1 MSSINA
7 VGAQPLAINPTRGV
21 AEAAAAEQAQFRP
34 PVPISS
40 ADRQQHSHANT
51 SQQSAEDA
59 REEAFAKL
67 KVQLQNPDVDMREQ
81 ASIGN
86 SETGKSAAQEFRDY
100 MALSPAEKI
109 KLKLLNELG
118 ISKEEFEALP
128 PAEKDKIER
137 KIAEQMKKQTELE
150 SLASLNAHLQ
160 GPELSAKLVA
170 NLTATQGASDD
181 SQDKDLT
188 AGAASA
194 AIQSMNA

>member
-7 VGAQPLAINPTRGV
+7 VGAQPLAINPTHGV

>member
-7 VGAQPLAINPTRGV
+7 VSAQPLTINPTRGV

-34 PVPISS
+34 PVPTSS
-40 ADRQQHSHANT
+40 ANRQQHSHGNS

-67 KVQLQNPDVDMREQ
+67 KVQLQNPDVDMRER
-81 ASIGN
+81 ASIGT
-86 SETGKSAAQEFRDY
+86 SESGKSATQAFREY

-118 ISKEEFEALP
+118 ISQEEFEALP

-150 SLASLNAHLQ
+150 SLASLNSQLQ
-160 GPELSAKLVA
+160 GPAISAKLVA
-170 NLTATQGASDD
+170 NLTATQGGSDD
-181 SQDKDLT
+181 NKDQDL
-188 AGAASA
+188 ASA
-194 AIQSMNA
+194 SALTQSANA

>member
-7 VGAQPLAINPTRGV
+7 LGVHTPVIHPTRGV
-21 AEAAAAEQAQFRP
+21 AEAAAEQAQFRP
-34 PVPISS
+34 PVPTSS
-40 ADRQQHSHANT
+40 ANRQQQSQANT

-81 ASIGN
+81 ATISA
-86 SETGKSAAQEFRDY
+86 SETGKSAAQQFREY

-118 ISKEEFEALP
+118 ISQEEFEALP

-150 SLASLNAHLQ
+150 SLASLNSELQ
-160 GPELSAKLVA
+160 GPAMSAKLVA
-170 NLTATQGASDD
+170 NLTATQGGSDD
-181 SQDKDLT
+181 AKDQDL
-188 AGAASA
+188 ASA
-194 AIQSMNA
+194 SALTQSAKA

>member
-100 MALSPAEKI
+100 MALSPAQKI

-160 GPELSAKLVA
+160 APELSSKLVA
-170 NLTATQGASDD
+170 NLTATQGASQGSGDD
-181 SQDKDLT
+181 HREKDF
-188 AGAASA
+188 SA
-194 AIQSMNA
+194 

>member
-7 VGAQPLAINPTRGV
+7 VGIQTPAIPPTRSV
-21 AEAAAAEQAQFRP
+21 TEAATEQAQFRP
-34 PVPISS
+34 PVPVSS
-40 ADRQQHSHANT
+40 SNRQQHSQANT
-51 SQQSAEDA
+51 SQQSADDA

-67 KVQLQNPDVDMREQ
+67 KVQLQNPDVQMREQ
-81 ASIGN
+81 ASIGT

-118 ISKEEFEALP
+118 ITQEEFEALP
-128 PAEKDKIER
+128 PADKDKIER

-160 GPELSAKLVA
+160 DPAVSAKLVA
-170 NLTATQGASDD
+170 NLTATQGGRADG
-181 SQDKDLT
+181 QDQDL
-188 AGAASA
+188 ASA
-194 AIQSMNA
+194 SALTQSAKA

>member
-7 VGAQPLAINPTRGV
+7 LGAQTPAINPTRGV
-21 AEAAAAEQAQFRP
+21 AEVAAAEQAQFRP

-40 ADRQQHSHANT
+40 ANRQQQSQANT

-81 ASIGN
+81 ATISA
-86 SETGKSAAQEFRDY
+86 SETGKSAAQEFREY

-118 ISKEEFEALP
+118 ISQEEFEALP

-137 KIAEQMKKQTELE
+137 RIAEQMKKQTELE
-150 SLASLNAHLQ
+150 SLASLNSELQ
-160 GPELSAKLVA
+160 GPAMSARLVA
-170 NLTATQGASDD
+170 NLTATQGGSDD
-181 SQDKDLT
+181 GQDQDL
-188 AGAASA
+188 ASA
-194 AIQSMNA
+194 SALTQSAKA